1 MKIDPRGM
9 GRGKVVRGKLKR
21 KMSLRLIEQQFSLNC
36 WAIQTIKLR
45 HERSRCYRGKMSW
58 REEKCYDK
66 KRMET
71 FQCNFVSDLA
81 SSLPGQFE
89 LETEKVPGNCC
100 VSFDSLTYYIE
111 KLVVL
116 MWYL

>member
-1 MKIDPRGM
+1 MKIDPRGI

-45 HERSRCYRGKMSW
+45 HERSRCCRGKMSG

-66 KRMET
+66 KRMEAV
-71 FQCNFVSDLA
+71 QCNFCFRPGY
-81 SSLPGQFE
+81 SLPGQFE
-89 LETEKVPGNCC
+89 LETEKVPGNG
-100 VSFDSLTYYIE
+100 
-111 KLVVL
+111 VL
-116 MWYL
+116 